1 MKQYPTLREGES
13 DAGTSNGGGGDTL
26 LSSAGQSQ
34 QNTQQQSS
42 ASTGDAPD
50 EGAASKFDFRSV
62 IGEDGKFKPNWTDSL
77 PDALKPAKNEFS
89 KYSDVDQLL
98 MGHLGKTQLLGRQ
111 KEVKPPLPD
120 AKPEEIAAWK
130 KTIGAPE
137 TPEGYKFDKPENLPE
152 GMQWD
157 EGAVKNFA
165 KVAHDLNLTPY
176 QASKLAEYDM
186 AQKQSMLQAGQG
198 KIAEVRAQ
206 AETQLKTEWGDNFSK
221 NIETVKGLVLKG
233 GGDISDPEIAN
244 NPKVLKLLLN
254 FSSAFKED
262 RLIEPSGPST
272 SLRGE
277 DAVRDVMSNPANP
290 WYAAY
295 HNKLGQSHQQAALA
309 HINALRGNRG

>member
-1 MKQYPTLREGES
+1 MQQYPTLREGES
-13 DAGTSNGGGGDTL
+13 DAGTSNGGGDTL
-26 LSSAGQSQ
+26 LSSGGQSQ
-34 QNTQQQSS
+34 QNQQQPPP
-42 ASTGDAPD
+42 ASTDGQQD
-50 EGAASKFDFRSV
+50 EGAPSKFDFRSV
-62 IGEDGKFKPNWTDSL
+62 IGDDGKFKPNWADSL
-77 PDALKPAKNEFS
+77 PDALKPAKNELG
-89 KYSDVDQLL
+89 KYADPEQLL
-98 MGHLGKTQLLGRQ
+98 LGHWNKAQMLGRQ
-111 KEVKPPLPD
+111 KEVKPPTPD
-120 AKPEEIAAWK
+120 AKPEEVAAWK

-137 TPEGYKFDKPENLPE
+137 TPDGYKFDKPDTLPE

-165 KVAHDLNLTPY
+165 KVAHDLHLTPY
-176 QASKLAEYDM
+176 QASKLAEFDL

-221 NIETVKGLVLKG
+221 NIETVKGLVAKG
-233 GGDISDPEIAN
+233 GGDPLDPEIGN
-244 NPKVLKLLLN
+244 NPKLLKLLLN

-277 DAVRDVMSNPANP
+277 DAVRDVMTNPANP
-290 WYAAY
+290 WHAAY
-295 HNKLGQSHQQAALA
+295 HNKMGPQHQQAALD